1 MKELINNVVP
11 KLSRNKKE
19 DEKKGLTV
27 AAKKTKNWDTLTEIQ
42 ATKEY
47 KDKFTGQEYKGSKF
61 GKKTEVDVE
70 NEKKKRFNKY

>member
-27 AAKKTKNWDTLTEIQ
+27 AAKKQKIEILYLKYKQQKNIKINLLAKNI
-42 ATKEY
+42 KE
-47 KDKFTGQEYKGSKF
+47 
-61 GKKTEVDVE
+61 V
-70 NEKKKRFNKY
+70 NLEKRLK